1 MVRKTRVVPA
11 GSGLHFG
18 ASRRGIVYLVGA
30 GPGDPDLL
38 TLRAARRIREAEVA
52 VCDHLV
58 GEAILGLLPRRCERI
73 YAGKERANHALP
85 QAEINKLLVALA
97 REGRRVVRLKGGDPY
112 VFGRG
117 GEEAEFLAEYGID
130 FEVIPGVTSAN
141 GAAAYAGIPLTHRDY
156 TATVT
161 FVTGHRRNGRC
172 DLDWAGLARPGQTLV
187 IYMGLATITEIS
199 GNLIAH
205 GLAATTPVAV
215 IERATTPRQ
224 RVLETNLGDVAARID
239 AERIGAPAL
248 VIVGEVVRLRGK
260 LDWFDAARLLGDA
273 RTQPLAS

>member
-1 MVRKTRVVPA
+1 MVRKTRGVPA

>member
-199 GNLIAH
+199 GNLIAR